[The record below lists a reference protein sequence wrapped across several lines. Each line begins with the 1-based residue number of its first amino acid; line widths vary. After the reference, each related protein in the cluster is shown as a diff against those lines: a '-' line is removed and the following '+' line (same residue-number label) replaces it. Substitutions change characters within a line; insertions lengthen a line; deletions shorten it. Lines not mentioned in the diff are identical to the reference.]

1 MDSSTGLCCHSCTF
15 LYSHTRTFRHAMMS
29 VTFSLTVLMKT
40 CLTFSFLLVFKNSGI
55 YALFLCFSF
64 PFFFF
69 TPTLVSKNVNKC
81 DHCILCSLLTI
92 AFHGSPAVCVSICLL
107 FNHIKWHCKWATWL
121 RFTGRLA
128 YLISLLTR
136 RTEGQRMRHLLKEEE
151 KERVEKTHTLR

>member
-1 MDSSTGLCCHSCTF
+1 MHFSALTHTHIQACNDERDLFTNSLNEDLFNLF
-15 LYSHTRTFRHAMMS
+15 LSPCFQKLWDLRP
-29 VTFSLTVLMKT
+29 
-40 CLTFSFLLVFKNSGI
+40 
-55 YALFLCFSF
+55 FLCFSF

-92 AFHGSPAVCVSICLL
+92 AFHGSPAVCVSTCLL
-107 FNHIKWHCKWATWL
+107 FNHIKWATRL

-136 RTEGQRMRHLLKEEE
+136 RTEGQRMRHLLKEKKRESRE
-151 KERVEKTHTLR
+151 NTHTAIRTVLPAHI